1 MVLQWLSGRSP
12 EGAGRCKEHSTVQ
25 QALQT
30 WAGLPGQMP
39 CLGFDQVDPFARPMQ
54 EESEEDWE
62 VAASQMAHTIQQLSE
77 LAEAEASRQG
87 R

>member
-1 MVLQWLSGRSP
+1 
-12 EGAGRCKEHSTVQ
+12 
-25 QALQT
+25 
-30 WAGLPGQMP
+30 MP
-39 CLGFDQVDPFARPMQ
+39 CLGFDRVDPFARPVQ

>member
-1 MVLQWLSGRSP
+1 MPLHGQP
-12 EGAGRCKEHSTVQ
+12 PH
-25 QALQT
+25 
-30 WAGLPGQMP
+30 PGFTS
-39 CLGFDQVDPFARPMQ
+39 LRLQ

-62 VAASQMAHTIQQLSE
+62 AAASQVAHTIQHLSE